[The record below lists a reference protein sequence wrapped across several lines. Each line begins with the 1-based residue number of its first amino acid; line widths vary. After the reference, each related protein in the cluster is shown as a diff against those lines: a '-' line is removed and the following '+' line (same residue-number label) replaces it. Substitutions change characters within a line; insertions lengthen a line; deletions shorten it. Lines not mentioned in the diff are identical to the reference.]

1 MNFTKPE
8 LQSIRAM
15 ITKELNSLEID
26 INYFNHYRSECF
38 DKSDRNQAEETKYYY
53 SSAKIFSNAMS
64 LAKKQ
69 RDAKIILL
77 RKVKDMI
84 QVVDG
89 KIPKSKMH
97 PKKKMFRMPGVDTND

>member
-15 ITKELNSLEID
+15 ITSELNILEGD
-26 INYFNHYRSECF
+26 IYFYGMNRRQYFSVS
-38 DKSDRNQAEETKYYY
+38 DKNRPEETQYFYNT
-53 SSAKIFSNAMS
+53 AKQISNAMS

-84 QVVDG
+84 QVADG